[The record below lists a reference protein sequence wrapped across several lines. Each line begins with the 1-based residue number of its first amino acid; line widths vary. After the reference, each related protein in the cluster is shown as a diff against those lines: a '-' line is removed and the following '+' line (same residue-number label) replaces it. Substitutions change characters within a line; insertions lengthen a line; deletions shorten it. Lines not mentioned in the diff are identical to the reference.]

1 MLYRPIYKSRSN
13 GIADWPLVEDI
24 LGSSTRNNPAND
36 ITGVLVATETDFL
49 QVLEGEFEPLNETF
63 ERSSRDTRHDKI
75 QLIDFSEIETRKYG
89 TWAMHGVG
97 LFDFNRDLVIRLSLK
112 YGEHNGNVAFPT
124 QAKVALALFDEIVAE
139 RE

>member
-1 MLYRPIYKSRSN
+1 MLNRLIYKSRCN
-13 GIADWPLVEDI
+13 GMADWPLVEDI

-36 ITGVLVATETDFL
+36 LTGVLVATETDFL

-63 ERSSRDTRHDKI
+63 ERISRDTRHNKVQI
-75 QLIDFSEIETRKYG
+75 IDFSEIENRKYG

-97 LFDFNRDLVIRLSLK
+97 LFDFNRDLVFHLSLK
-112 YGEHNGNVAFPT
+112 YGEYNGNVAFPN

-139 RE
+139 KE